1 MPRDR
6 DRNLE
11 PRYDPG
17 RRGEGDTRYPCL
29 IIDHDDTAVDSTR
42 RIHFPAHLRSM
53 EVLRPGSPPIDIDT
67 WFRKNCDPGILPFLV
82 DELRLT
88 PDELEVENRIWRE
101 FTARETPHFY
111 KGFLEALAAYTQ
123 RGGRVAVVSHSESH
137 VILGHYRAAAGTLGV
152 EPDLVFGWELE
163 PDKRKPNPFPV
174 HEAVRCLGLEP
185 RDVLVV
191 DDLKPGIV
199 MAQAA
204 GVDAAAAGWAHDIS
218 SIREFMRE
226 TCVAY
231 FATVAEFAAFIV
243 R

>member
-1 MPRDR
+1 VR
-6 DRNLE
+6 
-11 PRYDPG
+11 
-17 RRGEGDTRYPCL
+17 TRYRCL
-29 IIDHDDTAVDSTR
+29 ILDHDDTAVDSTR
-42 RIHFPAHLRSM
+42 RVHYPAHLRSM
-53 EVLRPGSPPIDIDT
+53 EVLRPDLPPIDIET
-67 WFRKNCDPGILPFLV
+67 WFQKNCDPGIMQFLL

-88 PDELEVENRIWRE
+88 PDELAVEHEIWRG
-101 FTARETPHFY
+101 FTARITPHFY
-111 KGFLEALAAYTQ
+111 PGFLEALAEYKAAD
-123 RGGRVAVVSHSESH
+123 GRVAVVSHSESN
-137 VILGHYRAAAGTLGV
+137 VIMGHYRAAAGSLGV
-152 EPDLVFGWELE
+152 EPDLVFGWDLE
-163 PDKRKPNPFPV
+163 PEQRKPNPFPV
-174 HEAVRCLGLEP
+174 HEAVRQLGLEP

-231 FATVAEFAAFIV
+231 FATVGEFAEFIL